1 MSSVPWNARFAPKLM
16 KIILGGTQALKR
28 MKPVFS
34 RSTEW
39 YLRVFWATTQQQ
51 SHFCSD
57 VPIQIWRGTGW
68 VCRAA
73 LRGKRHWGLF
83 SLWQENEKGFILR
96 RQRQLGLVLISDK
109 GFEPFQTAHADQR
122 RKKSSPTSNVLN
134 ISKHK
139 KDLFI
144 NLKKKKEKRK
154 TALKRNPPSLI
165 CSWPFV
171 GWNPCWL
178 GAQLSAKGKWK
189 IRIPGTAFL
198 PQLSTGLARC
208 FATLFGISP
217 PFTPSYQ
224 RGFD

>member
-1 MSSVPWNARFAPKLM
+1 MTSLDEQQKAERQNARLSGGKDQEIIDWISMSSVPWNARFAPKLM

-109 GFEPFQTAHADQR
+109 GFEPFQTAHADQQ
-122 RKKSSPTSNVLN
+122 RKN
-134 ISKHK
+134 H
-139 KDLFI
+139 
-144 NLKKKKEKRK
+144 
-154 TALKRNPPSLI
+154 
-165 CSWPFV
+165 
-171 GWNPCWL
+171 
-178 GAQLSAKGKWK
+178 
-189 IRIPGTAFL
+189 
-198 PQLSTGLARC
+198 PQLPTFWTSANTKRTC
-208 FATLFGISP
+208 S
-217 PFTPSYQ
+217 
-224 RGFD
+224 